1 MEASLQK
8 ARPTVAK
15 DAVTPQ
21 RIVWP
26 LAISGA
32 VLSGLLYFLGYAG
45 MDAWPL
51 EFIAF
56 VPLYVALQGRTPKA
70 SFWLGALNGLVMCVG
85 GFYWLYN
92 MLKAFSGFGTF
103 LCIFFMVFICA
114 FQGLRHAV
122 LCWLYARG
130 VARGHHRA
138 LVFLAANAATELCF
152 PLLFTWYFGAGVHE
166 VPLLVQ
172 GADLGGPILVSLV
185 LVAANLAFAE
195 PLLARIERRPLDR
208 RLLAVCGAAFVLNMA
223 YGALRISQTDARMA
237 AADEA
242 QVGIVQGNMGL
253 MQKREDSAEGL
264 RRHKRLTAELRQK
277 GADLVVWSES
287 SVTFAVPEQM
297 YKLFMHDRVT
307 GQLGVPSIFGAVVF
321 RHDKDRERW
330 FNSALVANAQGDVL
344 GRYDKQFLLAFGEY
358 LPFGDTFPILYKWSP
373 NSGKFSKGTSLEPLR
388 VEVKG
393 KERVITT
400 LICYEDISP
409 SFTNEIVNFG
419 NPELL
424 VNITN
429 DAWFGDSTEPWE
441 HLALAK
447 FRAIEHRRYLVRSTN
462 SGISAIVDANG
473 RLVESTRPF
482 VAEAKL
488 GPVKFMRGGTVYE
501 TLGDWPWAAV
511 SLLSLGFAF
520 VKRKTKGP
528 ASDKN

>member
-1 MEASLQK
+1 MK
-8 ARPTVAK
+8 P
-15 DAVTPQ
+15 
-21 RIVWP
+21 IWMP
-26 LAISGA
+26 LAAAGA
-32 VLSGLLYFLGYAG
+32 ALSGVLYFLGYAG
-45 MDAWPL
+45 MDVWPL
-51 EFIAF
+51 EF
-56 VPLYVALQGRTPKA
+56 VALIPLWISIQGQTPKA

-85 GFYWLYN
+85 GFYWLFT
-92 MLKAFSGFGTF
+92 MLKVFSGFGTF
-103 LCIFFMVFICA
+103 LCIFFMVVICA

-130 VARGHHRA
+130 VARGHSRV
-138 LVFLAANAATELCF
+138 LVFVAANAATELCF

-166 VPLLVQ
+166 VPLLTQ
-172 GADLGGPILVSLV
+172 GAELGGPIFVSLV
-185 LVAANLAFAE
+185 LVAANLGIAE
-195 PLLARIERRPLDR
+195 PLLAYLERRPVNR
-208 RLLAVCGAAFVLNMA
+208 RLLIGCAGVFAANMA
-223 YGALRISQTDARMA
+223 YGAVRISQTDARMA

-242 QVGIVQGNMGL
+242 QVGIVQGNMAL
-253 MQKREDSAEGL
+253 IQKREDPGEGL

-297 YKLFMHDRVT
+297 YKTFMRDRVS
-307 GQLGVPSIFGAVVF
+307 GQLGVPSIFGAVIF

-330 FNSALVANAQGDVL
+330 FNSALVANAAGEVQ

-358 LPFGDTFPILYKWSP
+358 LPFGDTFPILHKWSP

-409 SFTNEIVNFG
+409 SFTNEAVNFA
-419 NPELL
+419 NPDLL

-447 FRAIEHRRYLVRSTN
+447 FRAIEHRRYLIRSTN

-473 RLVESTRPF
+473 RLVVNTKPF
-482 VAEAKL
+482 VAEAVL
-488 GPVKFMRGGTVYE
+488 APVRFLRGGTVYE
-501 TLGDWPWAAV
+501 TLGDWPWAI
-511 SLLSLGFAF
+511 LSLVSVGAAF
-520 VKRKTKGP
+520 VKRKTKST